1 MTFTVL
7 YIDGAFVVSRGEWHS
22 PRDGYRARRGEWA
35 SCGSPGWFATEEIRQ
50 RYHLLSTLVDLTYWH
65 DGEWDTFEA
74 QCFPG
79 LEVSSPTALDRD
91 PSLEDRSRSGGEH

>member
-7 YIDGAFVVSRGEWHS
+7 YIDGAFVVSRGRWHS

-35 SCGSPGWFATEEIRQ
+35 WCGSPGWFATEEIRQ
-50 RYHLLSTLVDLTYWH
+50 RYNLLATLVDLTHWH

-74 QCFPG
+74 PCFPG
-79 LEVSSPTALDRD
+79 LEERASQ
-91 PSLEDRSRSGGEH
+91 